1 MVVGIMLRR
10 FFDGCHNTLH
20 ECDMSAAEK
29 CESQSVQPCQD
40 HANSPFDVAGC
51 TNCDMVGDASAVSA
65 TSAGLRPAQLK
76 RKRKAFL
83 VPLPATV
90 TKSLPAAVKDVK
102 VILLMW
108 VLLFGRNAMALACLF
123 ACPPLEVASA

>member
-1 MVVGIMLRR
+1 MLRR
-10 FFDGCHNTLH
+10 FFDGCHHTMD
-20 ECDMSAAEK
+20 ESDMSAAEK
-29 CESQSVQPCQD
+29 CEAKSVQPCQD

-51 TNCDMVGDASAVSA
+51 AKCDMVSDASAVSA

-76 RKRKAFL
+76 RKKKAFF

-90 TKSLPAAVKDVK
+90 TKSLPAAVKDIK

-108 VLLFGRNAMALACLF
+108 VLLFGRNAMALACFVARL
-123 ACPPLEVASA
+123 PLEVTFA